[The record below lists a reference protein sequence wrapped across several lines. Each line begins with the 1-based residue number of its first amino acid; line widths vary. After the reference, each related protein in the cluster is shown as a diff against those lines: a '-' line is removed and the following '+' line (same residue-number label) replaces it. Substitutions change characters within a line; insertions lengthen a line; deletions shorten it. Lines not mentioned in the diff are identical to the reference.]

1 VIPSRG
7 NCNGKRLGSA
17 FPKSFNPADPSR
29 RDSDGAVGR
38 RIRLDAACPGGGD
51 QLQAWPCRQSL
62 DPAGVALEAFAAEV
76 GRLSNGEMTVHVFHS
91 GQLGS
96 IPEEVKNVI
105 SGAQDMHMFS
115 PEIVTNLIDES
126 KVISAPYVF
135 TSAEHLRVFLTSP
148 LYKPGLDKLRALG
161 AIVLDPDFNW
171 LQKDPRGLISTRPIR
186 TPDDL
191 KGLKLR
197 IWESKTAIETW
208 NGLGAQTIVIP
219 RAEMYLAFKQNIIQ
233 GGPETIGISVDEKNV
248 EVAKYWTRTDEF
260 FQVNNV
266 LMNKARFDALTPA
279 QQEILHQASL
289 VGGKT
294 YTAQSLR
301 GFSEK
306 RAIAEKQ
313 YGVTV
318 IEPDLAPWRAKGRE
332 VLATMEADGTVPK
345 GLAEAA
351 MKLQA

>member
-1 VIPSRG
+1 MANHSGVRSRNLLAPTRRGAMRAALAGVALAGLGRSRAARAEPISFKLGHVDNPST
-7 NCNGKRLGSA
+7 
-17 FPKSFNPADPSR
+17 
-29 RDSDGAVGR
+29 
-38 RIRLDAACPGGGD
+38 
-51 QLQAWPCRQSL
+51 
-62 DPAGVALEAFAAEV
+62 PAGVALEAFAAEV
-76 GRLSNGEMTVHVFHS
+76 GRLSNGAMEVHVFHS

-96 IPEEVKNVI
+96 IPEEVKNII

-135 TSAEHLRVFLTSP
+135 VSCEHLQAFLKGP
-148 LYKPGLDKLRALG
+148 LYQPGMDKLRSLG
-161 AIVLDPDFNW
+161 AIVLDPDFTW
-171 LQKDPRGLISTRPIR
+171 LQRDPRGLIATRAIR

-219 RAEMYLAFKQNIIQ
+219 RPEMYLAFKQNIIQ
-233 GGPETIGISVDEKNV
+233 GGPESIGISVDQKNV

-260 FQVNNV
+260 FQVNNI
-266 LMNKARFDALTPA
+266 LMNKPRFDALTDA
-279 QQEILHQASL
+279 QRDILRQAAL

-294 YTAQSLR
+294 YTAESLR

-306 RAIAEKQ
+306 RAIAEKH

-318 IEPDLAPWRAKGRE
+318 IEPDLAPWRAKGHE
-332 VLATMEADGTVPK
+332 VLAKMEADGSVPK

-351 MKLQA
+351 MKLQS

>member
-1 VIPSRG
+1 MA
-7 NCNGKRLGSA
+7 N
-17 FPKSFNPADPSR
+17 DPSPHSRNPTR
-29 RDSDGAVGR
+29 RTALRTALSGAAVAGLGWTR
-38 RIRLDAACPGGGD
+38 PARAEAISFKLGHVDNP
-51 QLQAWPCRQSL
+51 ST
-62 DPAGVALEAFAAEV
+62 PAGVALEAFAAEV
-76 GRLSNGEMTVHVFHS
+76 GRLSNGSMTVHVFHS
-91 GQLGS
+91 GQLGR

-135 TSAEHLRVFLTSP
+135 VSCEHLQTFMKSA

-161 AIVLDPDFNW
+161 AVVLDPDFTW
-171 LQKDPRGLISTRPIR
+171 LQKDPRGLIATRPIR

-197 IWESKTAIETW
+197 IWESKTAIATW

-219 RAEMYLAFKQNIIQ
+219 RPEMYLAFKQNIIQ

-248 EVAKYWTRTDEF
+248 EVAKFWTRTDEY
-260 FQVNNV
+260 FQVNNI
-266 LMNKARFDALTPA
+266 LMNKARLDALTPA
-279 QQEILHQASL
+279 QQTILYQASL

-301 GFSEK
+301 GFGDK
-306 RAIAEKQ
+306 KAIAEKQ
-313 YGVTV
+313 YGVT
-318 IEPDLAPWRAKGRE
+318 ILEPDLAPWRAKGRE
-332 VLATMEADGTVPK
+332 VLDSMEADGTIPK
-345 GLAEAA
+345 GLAAAA
-351 MKLQA
+351 MKLQS